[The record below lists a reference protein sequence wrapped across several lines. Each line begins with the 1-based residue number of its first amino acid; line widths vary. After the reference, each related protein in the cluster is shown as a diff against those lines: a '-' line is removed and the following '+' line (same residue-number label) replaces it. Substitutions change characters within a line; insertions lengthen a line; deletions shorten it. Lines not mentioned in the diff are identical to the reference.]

1 MQDLQVSFAWSFIS
15 TCRLIHPFAT
25 PWPSPPKGGARRD
38 GTCICVTMPPSFRA
52 EVRAGM
58 IPSFHGASERE
69 PRNLPPEC
77 CLAAGSFAW
86 SFISPL
92 ALVHPFPLRGPSPQ
106 GETRRDGTP
115 LLLLKHAKYSAELAT
130 FGGSPLSR
138 FAGLSPRES
147 VSHDSQVAL
156 LPYESCSL
164 ATPSGGQNKPLYVPP
179 QSHVAQQQASIV
191 PPLQRGERWWRQPP
205 KGVPHFHRPPGRLYG
220 FPSSLAH

>member
-1 MQDLQVSFAWSFIS
+1 MQDLHSQFSIEFHFAA
-15 TCRLIHPFAT
+15 CRLIHPFAT
-25 PWPSPPKGGARRD
+25 PWPSPPKGGARRY

-92 ALVHPFPLRGPSPQ
+92 ALVQPFPLRGPSPQ

-130 FGGSPLSR
+130 FGGSPLSG
-138 FAGLSPRES
+138 FAGLSP
-147 VSHDSQVAL
+147 
-156 LPYESCSL
+156 
-164 ATPSGGQNKPLYVPP
+164 SGDRINRSTFLHRVMW
-179 QSHVAQQQASIV
+179 HNA
-191 PPLQRGERWWRQPP
+191 ERP
-205 KGVPHFHRPPGRLYG
+205 
-220 FPSSLAH
+220 

>member
-1 MQDLQVSFAWSFIS
+1 MQDLHSQFSIEFHFAA
-15 TCRLIHPFAT
+15 CRLIHPFAT
-25 PWPSPPKGGARRD
+25 PWPSPPKGGARRY

-92 ALVHPFPLRGPSPQ
+92 ALVQPFPLRGPSPQ

-115 LLLLKHAKYSAELAT
+115 LLLLKHDKYSAELAT
-130 FGGSPLSR
+130 FGGSPLSG

-156 LPYESCSL
+156 LPYSTAITDSQYFARHCVPSKYVRWCDSCSL
-164 ATPSGGQNKPLYVPP
+164 ATPIQGAEQPVLCIEPLM
-179 QSHVAQQQASIV
+179 
-191 PPLQRGERWWRQPP
+191 R
-205 KGVPHFHRPPGRLYG
+205 K
-220 FPSSLAH
+220 

>member
-1 MQDLQVSFAWSFIS
+1 
-15 TCRLIHPFAT
+15 
-25 PWPSPPKGGARRD
+25 
-38 GTCICVTMPPSFRA
+38 MPPSFRA

-130 FGGSPLSR
+130 FGGSPLIPLCRTFSTGKRVTRFSGR
-138 FAGLSPRES
+138 FAPLQHGYHRLTIFCASLRS
-147 VSHDSQVAL
+147 FKI
-156 LPYESCSL
+156 CSL
-164 ATPSGGQNKPLYVPP
+164 V
-179 QSHVAQQQASIV
+179 
-191 PPLQRGERWWRQPP
+191 
-205 KGVPHFHRPPGRLYG
+205 
-220 FPSSLAH
+220 